1 MANFD
6 GVARWYRWLEYSAFW
21 STLEQCRFTLLPELV
36 DAHRVLILGEGDGRF
51 LQKFLTGN
59 EHAQI
64 DVVDASPAMLKLAH
78 SRVSEEQLDRVRFHQ
93 TDVRYWSFPKAEY
106 DTIVTCFFLDCF
118 TQDTLVDL
126 LPRIAKSAKPGAQW
140 LLAEFA
146 DASTLRTRI
155 WLSALYAFFRVTTNL
170 EASRLAPLSELL
182 SEEKWERKHRQKFS
196 GGLMTA
202 ELWQK
207 AFSPT

>member
-1 MANFD
+1 MSNFD
-6 GVARWYRWLEYSAFW
+6 GVARWYLWLEYSTFGSA
-21 STLEQCRFTLLPELV
+21 LEQCRFTLLPELV
-36 DAHRVLILGEGDGRF
+36 NAQRVLILGEGDGRF
-51 LQKFLTGN
+51 LQKFLAGN

-64 DVVDASPAMLKLAH
+64 DVVDASPAMLKLAR
-78 SRVSEEQLDRVRFHQ
+78 SRVSGEQLDRVRFHQ
-93 TDVRYWSFPKAEY
+93 SDVRSWSFPKAEY

-118 TQDTLVDL
+118 TQDTLVEL

-202 ELWQK
+202 ELWQE